1 LELLFGMLDQDK
13 SGTIDARELAD
24 ALRRRNADLGFSE
37 SIERSVSFVAAFD
50 EDGDSKLSF
59 GEFKEFL
66 ETVLEA
72 IGVTFHELAEFLIL
86 QNLFSEDPDPVEE
99 LVGKLAETEINEAVK
114 EESEMFRALEDPRMV
129 NLFALFDKDGS
140 GEVDFPEVALG
151 LYQLTENMEDAA
163 KTAITVLL
171 MMDEEDT
178 RTLDYPEFTNLILHI
193 VHASGRKFEE
203 MADDMT
209 LKMLQDKELSEED
222 RENLIAG
229 NVAYEA
235 IKLVEE
241 EAEAMDILQYG
252 RMQKLFESWD
262 KNGDGALDFSEILS
276 GMRKWQG
283 AMAMEES
290 VERAA
295 LAMIGFD
302 EDKDQKLD
310 PVEFAKALLAFSK
323 AAEIDVHEVIDFMV
337 VTSVMEENSPEEEA
351 YIKAISKQAT
361 ADIKEIED
369 MLEQHGI
376 E

>member
-1 LELLFGMLDQDK
+1 MELLFGMLDQDK